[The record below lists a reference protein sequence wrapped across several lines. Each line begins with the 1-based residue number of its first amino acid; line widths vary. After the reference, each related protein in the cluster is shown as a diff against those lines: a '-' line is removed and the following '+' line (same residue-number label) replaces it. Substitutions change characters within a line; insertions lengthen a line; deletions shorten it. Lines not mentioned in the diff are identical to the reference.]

1 MQSRHSVFLFTKV
14 NIPDISGSKLDSIMG
29 DTSITVAIPDHDSLL
44 RW

>member
-14 NIPDISGSKLDSIMG
+14 NIPDISGSKLNSIMG

>member
-1 MQSRHSVFLFTKV
+1 MQSRHSVFLFTKA
-14 NIPDISGSKLDSIMG
+14 NIPDISGSKLNSIMG

>member
-14 NIPDISGSKLDSIMG
+14 NIPDISGSKLNSIIG